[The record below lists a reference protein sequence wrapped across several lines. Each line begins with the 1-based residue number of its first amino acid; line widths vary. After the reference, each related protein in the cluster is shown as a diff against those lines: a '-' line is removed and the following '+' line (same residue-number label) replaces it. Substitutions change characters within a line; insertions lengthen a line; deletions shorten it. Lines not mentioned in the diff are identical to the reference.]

1 MGPEDK
7 TAIKLMIAALDAYSR
22 ARAKVSG
29 LGWAQIIGYADKSYR
44 QILLFDDIEKLAV
57 QMLAATEKR

>member
-1 MGPEDK
+1 MDSEDK
-7 TAIKLMIAALDAYSR
+7 TAVKLMVAALEAFGK

-29 LGWAQIIGYADKSYR
+29 LGWAQIVGYADKSYR
-44 QILLFDDIEKLAV
+44 PILLFDDIEKLAA